1 MAPSDSPDNRGSGEG
16 THALVRS
23 AATQLYAEA
32 PAEFIATRT
41 ALVKEAKASGD
52 KDAAKEIAGLRKP
65 SVAAWFINQV
75 VHTQHPVV
83 ADLADL
89 GARLRHATSAL
100 DAAGITG
107 MRSERDAVLAD
118 LLRAARQVGED
129 QGQRISTSVE
139 SEVRDTGI
147 AALAD
152 EAAQEVFGSG
162 TMTRA
167 LAYAGF
173 GEVDLAEAAATTRTG
188 VVLTSI
194 PGGRK
199 TSERAERAQE
209 APVEQD
215 EDGGD
220 TRSGMAEPDD
230 EAEVAETEAAD
241 DEEPDDDD
249 DDDGAEALAAAEEHK
264 RRIAQ
269 AEQAVAAA
277 SQETGRRRAAL
288 DAARNRSE
296 ATRQRLQ
303 KLKGQLERAHAD
315 DDDALEKVTQ
325 AASAAKRADADL
337 RAARSTLT
345 ELAEEGE

>member
-32 PAEFIATRT
+32 PAEFIATRA

-75 VHTQHPVV
+75 VHAQHPVV

-118 LLRAARQVGED
+118 LRRAARQVGED

-167 LAYAGF
+167 LVYAGF

-199 TSERAERAQE
+199 ASERAERAQE

-220 TRSGMAEPDD
+220 TRSGVAEPAD

-241 DEEPDDDD
+241 DEEPDD